1 MTALRVRCW
10 GVMRVELC
18 IDHLLEE
25 RREVGADT
33 GLPRGG
39 ESIPELGWVAG
50 HSTSHCSARELI
62 SVMACK
68 VSLDIEVDSGG
79 GETIFVAGWANPRTL
94 GARWATKRE
103 ANLWGRG
110 RVERSGKRRPE

>member
-1 MTALRVRCW
+1 MELTALRARCW
-10 GVMRVELC
+10 GVIRSELC

-50 HSTSHCSARELI
+50 HSTSHCSAKEI
-62 SVMACK
+62 SSVTACE
-68 VSLDIEVDSGG
+68 VSLVFDSDSGG
-79 GETIFVAGWANPRTL
+79 EATRLVAA
-94 GARWATKRE
+94 
-103 ANLWGRG
+103 WGR
-110 RVERSGKRRPE
+110 RSIIVLR